1 MSTSSP
7 PTNILTELAIPENHH
22 FRAEFTEKNYP
33 KDSFLFA
40 PGHEEDL
47 VFIIKSGRIQIYL
60 AVDDKEFSLV
70 ILGPGDIYTSHT
82 SAHVKSLDESVL
94 LIIPTDRIYS
104 CMIKYPALTLPI
116 ILVLGKLLKESFS
129 IINNLVFKDVC
140 QRLVLFLLDEAS
152 CNGTDSKEGTIIN
165 PAMTTSQ
172 LAVIVG
178 SSRQTVSKILNAM
191 FQADVLSRKKNGAYL
206 IPDLTLLQRYRLK

>member
-1 MSTSSP
+1 MSDIS
-7 PTNILTELAIPENHH
+7 
-22 FRAEFTEKNYP
+22 
-33 KDSFLFA
+33 DA

-94 LIIPTDRIYS
+94 LIIPTERIYA
-104 CMIKYPALTLPI
+104 CMSKYPSLTLPI
-116 ILVLGKLLKESFS
+116 IIVLGRLLKESFS
-129 IINNLVFKDVC
+129 IINSLVFKDVC
-140 QRLVLFLLDEAS
+140 QRLILFLMHEANVKGCS
-152 CNGTDSKEGTIIN
+152 SKEGITIN
-165 PAMTTSQ
+165 PGMTTSQ
-172 LAVIVG
+172 LATIVG

-191 FQADVLSRKKNGAYL
+191 FQADVLYRKKNGDYL
-206 IPDLTLLQRYRLK
+206 IPDLTLLQDYRLK